1 MNTHRG
7 RVILAPYVATP
18 AEVVGR
24 MLEMAEVCARDVVLD
39 LGCGDGR
46 VCIEAARRYGA
57 RSVGVDIEPYWV
69 GLAAARAADAGV
81 SDLTTFRAEDAC
93 ETDLGS
99 ATVITLYLGRSS
111 TQRMAR
117 ELRAR
122 AAPGARVVSHTFAVE
137 GWEALRAEEMT
148 DGEGKLHRLYLWR
161 VGGPGAS
168 AAVEEV
174 PS

>member
-1 MNTHRG
+1 METHRG

-18 AEVVGR
+18 AEVVVR
-24 MLEMAEVCARDVVLD
+24 MLELAGVSARDVVLD

-69 GLAAARAADAGV
+69 GVAAARAADAGV
-81 SDLTTFRAEDAC
+81 SGLTTFRAEDAC
-93 ETDLGS
+93 ETDPGE
-99 ATVITLYLGRSS
+99 ATVVALYLGHSS

-117 ELRAR
+117 RLRAR
-122 AAPGARVVSHTFAVE
+122 AAPGTRGVSHAFPPDACEAPRVE
-137 GWEALRAEEMT
+137 DVADAG
-148 DGEGKLHRLYLWR
+148 GKLRRLYLWR
-161 VGGPGAS
+161 VGGPDSS
-168 AAVEEV
+168 AAGGER

>member
-1 MNTHRG
+1 MDTHRG

-18 AEVVGR
+18 AEVVAR
-24 MLEMAEVCARDVVLD
+24 MLELAGVSARDVVYD

-69 GLAAARAADAGV
+69 ELATARAADAGV
-81 SDLTTFRAEDAC
+81 SALTTFRAEDAC
-93 ETDLGS
+93 ETDLGA

-117 ELRAR
+117 RLRER
-122 AAPGARVVSHTFAVE
+122 AAAGTRVVSHAFAGDGRDAPRVE
-137 GWEALRAEEMT
+137 EVADA
-148 DGEGKLHRLYLWR
+148 EGKLHRLYLWR
-161 VGGPGAS
+161 VGAPEDGADGAKS
-168 AAVEEV
+168 VR
-174 PS
+174 